1 MRRLGRGKRKAL
13 QIQKENWEHKII
25 SCMLILPKCFILS
38 LAQHCHCLRSV
49 CVCVCVC
56 VRRDFRMYNL
66 SILGVTL
73 LLTDHIYAVLNF
85 IDINTSKNVCISSE
99 FNDKRKWS
107 LYSICFIHNECK
119 RGQIQSLSISLLFQS
134 QYMTGIHFLSRNVM
148 LNIDHSKP
156 NKMLSGRD

>member
-1 MRRLGRGKRKAL
+1 MQILLLRTKGIFTKIVWFCLFVCFGAYFANCEWEGWDRVKGKLYRFRREIGNIR
-13 QIQKENWEHKII
+13 
-25 SCMLILPKCFILS
+25 LS
-38 LAQHCHCLRSV
+38 VVASFYPNASYYSLHNTAIAWGV

-56 VRRDFRMYNL
+56 VCERRDFRMYSL

-85 IDINTSKNVCISSE
+85 IDINTSKNVCLSSE

-119 RGQIQSLSISLLFQS
+119 WGQI
-134 QYMTGIHFLSRNVM
+134 
-148 LNIDHSKP
+148 
-156 NKMLSGRD
+156 